1 MCLATVRIVCVCV
14 FLHFESK
21 TQFVSGVEKCRKNM
35 KKTCSVFVVVVV
47 VVAVV
52 VVVRLFY
59 LNDGKS
65 SQSDLSGP

>member
-1 MCLATVRIVCVCV
+1 MMCLATVRIVCVL
-14 FLHFESK
+14 LHFESK

-47 VVAVV
+47 AVV